1 MYYCVYKYVLL
12 CVLLAF
18 YFYLNLVTSRRTDL
32 LVGAPM
38 FMKHDSDGRL
48 EELGRVYVYLQTGPL
63 ELVPHLPH
71 LTGTQIFSRFG
82 SSITPLGDLN
92 QDGFN
97 GQYQSFDSYCLC
109 SYLYPLVIFL
119 QLILYKRAIFLHS
132 YILFVICCLCLIH

>member
-1 MYYCVYKYVLL
+1 MRFIV
-12 CVLLAF
+12 CVLCILIAL
-18 YFYLNLVTSRRTDL
+18 YPLTYRLTDL

-38 FMKHDSDGRL
+38 FMVRDTDGRL

-63 ELVPHLPH
+63 ELAPHLPH

-97 GQYQSFDSYCLC
+97 GEYQRFDTYC
-109 SYLYPLVIFL
+109 S
-119 QLILYKRAIFLHS
+119 LILYSMSVFRLFFL
-132 YILFVICCLCLIH
+132 